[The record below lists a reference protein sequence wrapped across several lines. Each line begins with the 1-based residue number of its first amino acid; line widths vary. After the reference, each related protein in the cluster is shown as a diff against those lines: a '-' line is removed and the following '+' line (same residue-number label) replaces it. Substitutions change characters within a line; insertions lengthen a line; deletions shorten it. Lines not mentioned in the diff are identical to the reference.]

1 MTLHTAKGLEFPVVF
16 LTGLEEGVFPH
27 TRALGNVQELE
38 EERRLAYV
46 GITRARQRLYFSR
59 AVLRSAWGAPSYNPE
74 SRFIS
79 EVPKELVEW
88 EREAPAPSSTAF
100 GTQTPALTASA
111 SKSRKGAGFKSL
123 GAGGREPI
131 SVSPGDRVIH
141 DTYGLGTVVAVEGR
155 TGEHATVDFGSE
167 GVRKLV
173 LAFAPLQKL

>member
-1 MTLHTAKGLEFPVVF
+1 M
-16 LTGLEEGVFPH
+16 
-27 TRALGNVQELE
+27 
-38 EERRLAYV
+38 
-46 GITRARQRLYFSR
+46 
-59 AVLRSAWGAPSYNPE
+59 
-74 SRFIS
+74 
-79 EVPKELVEW
+79 PKELINW

-111 SKSRKGAGFKSL
+111 AKSRKPGFKSL

-131 SVSPGDRVIH
+131 SVAAGDRVVH

-173 LAFAPLQKL
+173 LAFAPLTKL